1 MTESKM
7 RKNVIWF
14 ILIGMILLSGCAN
27 EQQDL
32 TQFVNPFI
40 GTGGDGH
47 TYPGANAPFGMVQL
61 SPDTRTE
68 GQPSCGGYYYPDS
81 TIIGFSHTHLN
92 GVGEP
97 EFRDVLFMPTV
108 GKVQVTAGSEENPET
123 GYRSRYDH
131 SSEIA
136 HPGYYSVMLDDY
148 DIKVE
153 LTATERCGFHKY
165 IFPKS
170 DSANIIIDLAH
181 PNGAEELIIK
191 KVSDDEIEGLRRSHG
206 WAFDQ
211 YVYFVAKFSK
221 PFSNFA
227 IAVNDKITPNISEAK
242 GKNIKAVVSYST
254 NQYEP
259 IFVKVGISAVSV
271 DGARKNL
278 EAEIKDW
285 NFEKVIEDTKQK
297 WNKEL
302 NKIKIEGG
310 TNEQRTVF
318 YTSMYHVSLSPILF
332 MDVDGKYRG
341 IDHKIHEAKDFT
353 NYSVFSLWDTFRG
366 VHPLFT
372 IIDRKRTNDFIRSLL
387 AKYDDGGRLP
397 MWPLVGNYTDDMLG
411 YHAVS
416 VITDA
421 YVKGIRDYDV
431 EKAFKAMKEISQMD
445 RLGLKYYKNIGYL
458 PYDRQ
463 GESVSKTLEYSY
475 DDWCISQM
483 AKALDKKGDYDY
495 YNVRSHFYK
504 NVFDTTTNF
513 MRGKS
518 FDRKWLS
525 PFDPLK
531 NSAYSEGNAY
541 QYMFVP
547 HDAEGLIEL
556 AGGDEEFTKW
566 LDVLFTYK
574 TDENQHGII
583 GQYWHGNEPGHHLP
597 YLYNYVGKP
606 WKTQEIVHKI
616 LTELYSDSPDG
627 IAGNEDCGQM
637 SAWYILSSMGF
648 YSVSPGQEIYIFGT
662 PLFNKAV
669 INLENLPDGKAGGKE
684 FIIEAKDLSPQNYY
698 IQSVS
703 LNGKLYSKS
712 YIKHSDI
719 INGGSLVFEMGDKPN
734 KKWGKS
740 KENRPPSGNDPSVV
754 ALPYIKRGKTLFAN
768 STKIELACDTKNS
781 EIHYTL
787 DGTEPTMKS
796 TLYSSPVRITK
807 TTTIKFEAYDKEDLP
822 SGVVEIQ
829 LTKATYNEPVKNIR
843 IVPGLNYDYYKKFF
857 VTTADLDI
865 VKPLSHGV
873 IKTFNIDNAK
883 IDEYFGFKF
892 DGYIRV
898 PSDGIYTFY
907 LESNDGSR
915 LYIDGAELIEND
927 ANHGSITEPGSIGL
941 KAGLHKID
949 LKYFQAGGGKALK
962 VSWEGPSFNRREIRA
977 NELFRRKNK

>member
-1 MTESKM
+1 
-7 RKNVIWF
+7 
-14 ILIGMILLSGCAN
+14 MILKNWIKKDIIGLIFVGIIILSGCSK
-27 EQQDL
+27 EQNDL

-40 GTGGDGH
+40 GTGGGGH
-47 TYPGANAPFGMVQL
+47 TYPGANLPFGMVQL
-61 SPDTRTE
+61 SPDTRTK
-68 GQPSCGGYYYPDS
+68 GQESCGGYYYPDS
-81 TIIGFSHTHLN
+81 TILGFSHTHLN

-97 EFRDVLFMPTV
+97 EFRDILFMPTV
-108 GKVQVTAGSEENPET
+108 GAVNVKAGREDDPAS
-123 GYRSRYDH
+123 GYRSRYSH
-131 SSEIA
+131 NSEIA

-148 DIKVE
+148 SIKAE
-153 LTATERCGFHKY
+153 LTATVRCGFHKY
-165 IFPKS
+165 TFPKS
-170 DSANIIIDLAH
+170 DSAHIIIDLAH
-181 PNGAEELIIK
+181 PDGAEELIIK

-221 PFSNFA
+221 PFSNFEIA
-227 IAVNDKITPNISEAK
+227 IDDTLTQNIFEAE
-242 GKNIKAVVSYST
+242 GKNIKAIVSFIT
-254 NQYEP
+254 DQYEP

-285 NFEKVIEDTKQK
+285 DFEKVKEQAKEK

-302 NKIKIEGG
+302 NKIEIESG

-318 YTSMYHVSLSPILF
+318 YTSMYHLSLSPILF
-332 MDVDGKYRG
+332 MDVDSKYRG
-341 IDHKIHEAKDFT
+341 IDHKIHTAKGFT

-372 IIDRKRTNDFIRSLL
+372 IIDQARTNDFIRSLL

-397 MWPLVGNYTDDMLG
+397 MWPLAGNYTDDMLG

-416 VITDA
+416 VIADA
-421 YVKGIRDYDV
+421 YIKGIRDYDI
-431 EKAFKAMKEISQMD
+431 EKAYKAMKEISLMS
-445 RLGLKYYKNIGYL
+445 RLGLKYYKKIGYL

-475 DDWCISQM
+475 DDWCILQM
-483 AKALDKKGDYDY
+483 AKVLDRKSDYDY

-504 NVFDTTTNF
+504 NVFDTTIKF

-518 FDRKWLS
+518 YDRKWLS

-556 AGGDEEFTKW
+556 VGGDEEFTKW
-566 LDVLFTYK
+566 LDVLFTYR
-574 TDENQHGII
+574 TDENQQGII

-606 WKTQEIVHKI
+606 WKTQEIVHNI
-616 LTELYSDSPDG
+616 LTELYSDKPDG

-637 SAWYILSSMGF
+637 SAWYILSSLGF
-648 YSVSPGQEIYIFGT
+648 YSVSPGQDIYVIGS
-662 PLFNKAV
+662 PLFSKAV
-669 INLENLPDGKAGGKE
+669 INLENGKE
-684 FIIEAKDLSPQNYY
+684 FIIKTENLSPQNYY
-698 IQSVS
+698 IRSVS
-703 LNGKLYSKS
+703 LNGKPYSKS

-719 INGGSLVFEMGDKPN
+719 INGGNLVFEMSNKPN
-734 KKWGKS
+734 KEWGRS
-740 KENRPPSGNDPSVV
+740 KENRPPSGNGPSVV
-754 ALPYIKRGKTLFAN
+754 ALPYIKSGKTLFAD
-768 STKIELACDTKNS
+768 STKIKLACDTKNS

-787 DGTEPTMKS
+787 DGTEPTIKS
-796 TLYSSPVRITK
+796 KLYSSSIRINK
-807 TTTIKFEAYDKEDLP
+807 TTAIKFEAYDKENLP

-829 LTKATYNEPVKNIR
+829 LTKAKYNKPVKNIR
-843 IVPGLNYDYYKKFF
+843 VVPGLNYDYFKKFF

-865 VKPLSHGV
+865 VKPVSYGV
-873 IKTFNIDNAK
+873 TKTFNIDNAES
-883 IDEYFGFKF
+883 DEYFGFRF

-927 ANHGSITEPGSIGL
+927 ANHGSITEPGLIGL

-949 LKYFQAGGGKALK
+949 LKYFQAGGGKVLK
-962 VSWEGPSFNRREIRA
+962 VSWKGSAFNEREIRA
-977 NELFRRKNK
+977 NELFRKKKE